1 MGGCHCTSVLNPQSS
16 VVFCSSILNPQ
27 SSILNPQSSVF
38 WFSGYKTSH
47 FALLGGPHKF
57 NMPDLIGLNQR
68 ETEVEREAEGDEE
81 ESETED
87 EFYSAEEGE
96 DDRTKEKEIGNMY
109 QRT

>member
-1 MGGCHCTSVLNPQSS
+1 MNNDIKSDLNQIVTNENDGAEGGKVNK
-16 VVFCSSILNPQ
+16 
-27 SSILNPQSSVF
+27 
-38 WFSGYKTSH
+38 KTNQIEEQKEDSNI
-47 FALLGGPHKF
+47 KS
-57 NMPDLIGLNQR
+57 DLNQR
-68 ETEVEREAEGDEE
+68 ETEVEREAEEDED